1 MPDNRYD
8 QSQSPAQVKTAPVEE
23 NVDTSVTV
31 TTDHTLQPQSAAQ
44 LQNLEETIRRNDY
57 GLGF

>member
-1 MPDNRYD
+1 MPDNRFD
-8 QSQSPAQVKTAPVEE
+8 QSQLPAQVKTAPVEE
-23 NVDTSVTV
+23 NVHTSVTV
-31 TTDHTLQPQSAAQ
+31 TTDRTLQAQSAAQ